1 MSSPEAVVA
10 SLLGNAVA
18 AGTPLLFGTLGEI
31 YAERSGVLN
40 LGIEGMMAVGA
51 VTAFGVTLATEN
63 VWVGVLAAAT
73 VGGLVALVHAFLSI
87 TLRANQVVSGLAL
100 TMFGLGLS
108 GLLGKQYIGKP
119 LPSSLVIR
127 PIFIPL
133 LRDIPILGRF
143 LFQQD
148 LLVYLSIALVLV
160 LGFVLFKT
168 RIGISV
174 RSVGEDPVTCDALGV
189 NVHLT
194 RYLCVLLGGALAG
207 LAGAHLSVAFAPAW
221 TEGMTAGRGWIVVG
235 LTIFAMWR
243 PSRAL
248 LGAYLFGGVEA
259 LQYTLQPLGFSPQ
272 ILGMLP
278 YIFAIVVLLVGTRE
292 TIRKR
297 LGAPGALGVPYARGE
312 K

>member
-1 MSSPEAVVA
+1 MIA

-40 LGIEGMMAVGA
+40 LGIEGMLAVGA
-51 VTAFGVTLATEN
+51 VTAFGVTLTTEN
-63 VWVGVLAAAT
+63 VWLGVLAAAAI
-73 VGGLVALVHAFLSI
+73 GGLLALIHAFLSV

-108 GLLGKQYIGKP
+108 GLLGKQYIGRP
-119 LPSSLVIR
+119 LPSSLIVR
-127 PIFIPL
+127 PIFIPVL
-133 LRDIPILGRF
+133 GGIPILGRF

-148 LLVYLSIALVLV
+148 LLVYLSMVLALL
-160 LGFVLFKT
+160 LWFILFKT
-168 RIGISV
+168 RVGISV
-174 RSVGEDPVTCDALGV
+174 RSVGEDPATSDALGV
-189 NVHLT
+189 NVYRT

-207 LAGAHLSVAFAPAW
+207 LAGAHLSVAYAPAW
-221 TEGMTAGRGWIVVG
+221 TEGMSAGRGWVVVG

-243 PSRAL
+243 PTRAV

-259 LQYTLQPLGFSPQ
+259 LQYALQPLGFSPQ
-272 ILGMLP
+272 LLGMLP
-278 YIFAIVVLLVGTRE
+278 YIFAVVVLLVGTRE
-292 TIRKR
+292 TIRRR
-297 LGAPGALGVPYARGE
+297 LGAPAALGVPYARGE